1 MEFYVPN
8 VEALQK
14 AMVGPRM
21 GREAWAAH
29 FRNMRFKNAKP
40 IEKLTGVA
48 MRLPNSQIR
57 TGEMIDG
64 HFGLYQKAGGKVAG
78 ATSSYKPVKGI
89 AAIRLVESDPAWG
102 FRTTQ
107 QPFVTRHEAR
117 RSLGDTTS
125 SKSTGRCTHR
135 TWLAR
140 RGVASYL
147 GSPEGGCTLPPRH
160 LRKRSRSPL

>member
-1 MEFYVPN
+1 MNRVIFLERLRGLVEFYVPN

-107 QPFVTRHEAR
+107 QPFVTRHEA
-117 RSLGDTTS
+117 TQI
-125 SKSTGRCTHR
+125 
-135 TWLAR
+135 AR
-140 RGVASYL
+140 RYHKLKVYGALHSSDVA
-147 GSPEGGCTLPPRH
+147 GA
-160 LRKRSRSPL
+160 